1 MSAPR
6 RPGMMEVA
14 RLAGVSH
21 QTVSRVLNDQAG
33 VRSETRER
41 VLRAISELGYRRNL
55 TARALVTRQS
65 SLLGVIWMGAG
76 FYGPSSTVAG
86 IEVAARAAGWAALVA
101 AVDDSADVLPALEG
115 FAERGADALVVVA
128 PQTGIADVLRPAIG
142 AVPTVMV
149 SDMGADPV
157 FHTVSVD
164 QRLGARMATGHLV
177 ERGARRIVH
186 VSGPGDWFDA
196 RARLAGWRDA
206 LRAEGL
212 SESPVVQG
220 DWSAQ
225 SGYDCAKRV
234 IRDDL
239 GDAVF
244 FGNDAMALG
253 GLAAFRRA
261 GIDVPGQVRVVG
273 YDDIDGTAWSAPP
286 LTTVRQPFGD
296 LGALCME
303 VLLGASEG
311 EPPGAH
317 RIEPRLMV
325 RRST

>member
-1 MSAPR
+1 MNTPR

-33 VRSETRER
+33 VRPETRER
-41 VLRAISELGYRRNL
+41 VLQAVGELGYRRNL

-76 FYGPSSTVAG
+76 FYGPSSTVAS
-86 IEVAARAAGWAALVA
+86 IEVAARACGWAALVA
-101 AVDDSADVLPALEG
+101 AVKDTADVLPALEG
-115 FAERGADALVVVA
+115 FAERGAGGFVVVA
-128 PQTGIADVLRPAIG
+128 PQEGIAEVVRPAVG
-142 AVPTVMV
+142 DVPTILV

-157 FHTVSVD
+157 LHTVSVD
-164 QRLGARMATGHLV
+164 QRLGAQIATSHLV

-186 VSGPGDWFDA
+186 ISGPVDWFDA
-196 RARLAGWRDA
+196 RARLAGWRDVV
-206 LRAEGL
+206 RDRGL
-212 SESPVVQG
+212 SEPPVAQG
-220 DWSAQ
+220 DWNAR
-225 SGYDCAKRV
+225 SGYDCARALV
-234 IRDDL
+234 RDGL
-239 GDAVF
+239 PDAIF
-244 FGNDAMALG
+244 CGNDAMALG
-253 GLAAFRRA
+253 ALAALREA

-303 VLLGASEG
+303 VMLRAIDG
-311 EPPGAH
+311 EPPGKH